1 VPRQMRYL
9 GGGAY
14 WAGGL
19 GAGVYG
25 EGAKGTEA
33 YGGWSLGLDP
43 RLTGGKGG

>member
-1 VPRQMRYL
+1 VPRRMRYF

-14 WAGGL
+14 WVGAL

-33 YGGWSLGLDP
+33 YGGLEP
-43 RLTGGKGG
+43 RVRS